1 MGQPGWLFFIRHPS
15 PAIRQLPATL
25 VYPVILHP
33 SSFCLPPHA
42 VSMLRA
48 IFAIILLVLGAV
60 ALSRGLYLR
69 AELIHQLET
78 GTMGAIRSWVMWS
91 TTDGRELVAWYRMVT
106 PWLIWGGA
114 GTLLLGLV
122 VALWPE
128 RKLATSSHVPEG
140 ASGKASRDKAA
151 KPPSPQRKPRKQK
164 RTDA

>member
-1 MGQPGWLFFIRHPS
+1 
-15 PAIRQLPATL
+15 
-25 VYPVILHP
+25 
-33 SSFCLPPHA
+33 
-42 VSMLRA
+42 MLRA
-48 IFAIILLVLGAV
+48 VLAIIFLVLGAV

-69 AELIHQLET
+69 GELIQQLET
-78 GTMGAIRSWVMWS
+78 GTMGYIRSWVMWS

-128 RKLATSSHVPEG
+128 SAPGPEISSHVPEG

-164 RTDA
+164 RSDA